1 MNASLGQQSYPSA
14 DDQGGHDGAENPQP
28 GTQPF
33 GQSRPGADSANNPNG
48 QPSWQPG
55 NNCNATQ
62 PQPGYLVTD
71 SERTWAVLAHLS
83 ALLAWGLSA
92 GWLTFVGPLL
102 VWFIKKDSR
111 PYVRSAAAQSFN
123 FNVGMWVMT
132 LVGWMMIFTILL
144 IPLGILLL
152 VAVFVMMLWHHI
164 RAAMAASRCEL
175 YRYPW
180 QLPILN

>member
-55 NNCNATQ
+55 NNWNATQ

-71 SERTWAVLAHLS
+71 SERTWAVVADLR
-83 ALLAWGLSA
+83 G
-92 GWLTFVGPLL
+92 
-102 VWFIKKDSR
+102 
-111 PYVRSAAAQSFN
+111 SAAGVVHQER
-123 FNVGMWVMT
+123 
-132 LVGWMMIFTILL
+132 LQ
-144 IPLGILLL
+144 PLCALRRRPVL
-152 VAVFVMMLWHHI
+152 
-164 RAAMAASRCEL
+164 
-175 YRYPW
+175 
-180 QLPILN
+180 

>member
-55 NNCNATQ
+55 NNWNATQ

-102 VWFIKKDSR
+102 VWFIKKDSS
-111 PYVRSAAAQSFN
+111 PYARSAAAQSFN

>member
-55 NNCNATQ
+55 NNWNATQ

-102 VWFIKKDSR
+102 VWFIKKDSS

-152 VAVFVMMLWHHI
+152 VAVFVMMLWLHI
-164 RAAMAASRCEL
+164 RDAMAASRCEL